1 MTRAIIK
8 FKDGSH
14 LNLPAD
20 YIAVQD
26 EWAMAWNGEQMVM
39 MSRLED
45 VACFYLSKKNDVAE
59 VLK

>member
-1 MTRAIIK
+1 MTRAIVK

-20 YIAVQD
+20 YITVQD
-26 EWAMAWNGEQMVM
+26 DWAMAWNGDAMVM

-45 VACFYLSKKNDVAE
+45 IACF
-59 VLK
+59 

>member
-1 MTRAIIK
+1 MTRAIVK

-20 YIAVQD
+20 YITVQD
-26 EWAMAWNGEQMVM
+26 DWAMAWNGDAMVM

-45 VACFYLSKKNDVAE
+45 IACFYLSKKNDVA
-59 VLK
+59 